1 MKDRKNRLILEFSEF
16 NAQRMN
22 PDSVRPSTQVDDPQ
36 LSINYFDKHQD
47 GIRQAMGRINDILF
61 NLSGTNAYKNLRSK
75 LALESQDIKG
85 MKILRISKSNNINY
99 DVYIS
104 FIIDEEEYWGV
115 IKNILSSPDVQS
127 EVFKDQDL
135 FQTKEWIIKT
145 KGLITKVVKTWL
157 KPEPGKYRLLNDSI
171 ICYSVDTGK
180 MLKMDKGVEV
190 ELIRSFDN
198 KIIIKHDSEYYN
210 LVGDNYIYF
219 NWWFE
224 NVSI

>member
-1 MKDRKNRLILEFSEF
+1 MKVRKNRLILEFSEF
-16 NAQRMN
+16 NVQRMN

-36 LSINYFDKHQD
+36 LSLNGFDKAQD
-47 GIRQAMGRINDILF
+47 AIRQAMGRINDILF

-75 LALESQDIKG
+75 LGLESQDIKA

-99 DVYIS
+99 DAYIS

-115 IKNILSSPDVQS
+115 IKNILGSPDVQS

-157 KPEPGKYRLLNDSI
+157 KPEPGKYKLLNEDI

-180 MLKMDKGVEV
+180 MLKMDKGTEV
-190 ELIRSFDN
+190 ELIRSFDG
-198 KIIIKHDSEYYN
+198 KIVIKHDNEYYN
-210 LVGDNYIYF
+210 LIGDNYIYF

-224 NVSI
+224 SI